1 MSVTFTKLSRDLV
14 ELSGSDQRT
23 FLQGLISQDIEKVS
37 EQRAVYGTL
46 LTPQGKYLHDFI
58 ITQRKN
64 HLIFDCEAGRT
75 EDLVTRL
82 SRFKL
87 RANINLV
94 PRPGLAVFAV
104 LGSDAAETFD
114 LKLETGASTY
124 IDGIIAMADPRTTEL
139 GCRLIGPE
147 DAILRLLQ
155 AKGAT
160 ETTFETYDYHRI
172 SLQVP
177 DGSRDM
183 EIEKS
188 ILLESNIDEL
198 NGIDWE
204 KGCYMGQELTARTK
218 YRGLVKR
225 GLVAFRTDNNA
236 AKPGEPIM
244 LGGKIVGDVRSTS
257 GDLVLASVRID
268 ALEDD
273 SADLLAA
280 DTPLVR
286 PKKPS

>member
-37 EQRAVYGTL
+37 EQRAVYGTM

-58 ITQRKN
+58 ITQ
-64 HLIFDCEAGRT
+64 HQTQLILDCEAGRT
-75 EDLVTRL
+75 EDLITRL

-87 RANINLV
+87 RADISLV
-94 PRPGLAVFAV
+94 PRPDLAVVAV
-104 LGSDAAETFD
+104 LGRGVAKTFG
-114 LKLETGASTY
+114 LKSEAGASTY
-124 IDGIIAMADPRTTEL
+124 IDGIITIADPRTAEL
-139 GCRLIGPE
+139 GCRLVGPE
-147 DAILRLLQ
+147 DGMLRLLQ

-160 ETTFETYDYHRI
+160 ETPFGTYDHHRI

-188 ILLESNIDEL
+188 ILLESNIDDL

-225 GLVAFRTDNNA
+225 GLVAFRTGNST
-236 AKPGEPIM
+236 AKPGDSVM
-244 LGGKIVGDVRSTS
+244 LGDKVVGDVRSTS
-257 GDLVLASVRID
+257 GNLVLASVRID

-273 SADLLAA
+273 SADLFAA
-280 DTPLVR
+280 ATPLVR
-286 PKKPS
+286 L